1 MLAAKITMLITVET
15 ENERIP
21 YLEGY
26 QPPKVARNNDA
37 IGAMFARVTAV
48 NVSDVLG

>member
-1 MLAAKITMLITVET
+1 MLIIGVT

-26 QPPKVARNNDA
+26 QPPAIARNGTT
-37 IGAMFARVTAV
+37 IGDLLARVSAV
-48 NVSDVLG
+48 NVSDILG